1 MAQYKIYE
9 HDNGDVTIADQGGYY
24 PGIYDSA
31 ETAVAVVRYCESE
44 KQIED
49 LFGPIYWTGEGNRK
63 VTMRDVEAKFGK
75 A

>member
-9 HDNGDVTIADQGGYY
+9 LDNGEVLIADGGGYY

-31 ETAVAVVRYCESE
+31 ETAVAVVRACESDA
-44 KQIED
+44 QIEN
-49 LFGPIYWTGEGNRK
+49 LFGPIYWTGEGNRR